1 MKHMPVYAV
10 LVFVLFAGLIF
21 TGCPTDGGGGGVA
34 VEGTW
39 SGPLTSDGVE
49 GLTLI
54 LNIIQDG
61 DDLSGNGAIFYGGED
76 PIATYTIDLTISG
89 DHITGMLLG
98 DPGFF
103 DIEIDAMVDGS
114 MIDGTLYIPASDVS
128 GFYSLTKL

>member
-49 GLTLI
+49 GFTLI

-61 DDLSGNGAIFYGGED
+61 DDLSGDGAILSGEV
-76 PIATYTIDLTISG
+76 ILATYTIDLTISG

-114 MIDGTLYIPASDVS
+114 MINGTSYIPQSDVS